1 MCRPILPLRSVRS
14 SRGAA
19 AVEFA
24 LVSVV
29 MFPVLFG
36 LLDYGLWFSDS
47 INSRSGVRE
56 GVREAVV
63 QATPST
69 ACVSNSGYPN
79 ALDKMRCQTKVE
91 VGAISGKTYV
101 MVKTSA
107 DGWVKGKPLIAC
119 SMVKST
125 GVTGL
130 VPLPKK
136 RIIYS
141 KTQMSIEEDGT
152 KPSGATGTGVQ
163 SSSDSLPSGF
173 GDDWSWCS

>member
-1 MCRPILPLRSVRS
+1 MRRLLRGTRS

-29 MFPVLFG
+29 MFPILFG

-56 GVREAVV
+56 GVRRSVV
-63 QATPST
+63 QAAPSP
-69 ACVSNSGYPN
+69 ACAGDSSYAS
-79 ALDKMRCQTKVE
+79 ALDKMRCQTKAE

-107 DGWVKGKPLIAC
+107 SGWVKGEPLIAC
-119 SMVKST
+119 SMIKST
-125 GVTGL
+125 GVTGM

-152 KPSGATGTGVQ
+152 KPSGASGTGVQ
-163 SSSDSLPSGF
+163 ASSDSLPVGF